1 MKAKRMLSKR
11 SIESLNFKIYTR
23 RFNMFSI
30 KISRPDLKL
39 GTGAPIIALQPIEA
53 QNFEAIY
60 EWLRQNI

>member
-1 MKAKRMLSKR
+1 
-11 SIESLNFKIYTR
+11 
-23 RFNMFSI
+23 MFSI

-39 GTGAPIIALQPIEA
+39 GISAPIIALQPIEA